1 MKIFGTF
8 AIGVVFAVGLVTL
21 DAAAAAPN
29 SATLRGVQS
38 FAGSG
43 VTPAH
48 CRIKRHCHS
57 RHCKGR
63 GKNKRC
69 YPNYCHRCG

>member
-1 MKIFGTF
+1 MKIFGAF
-8 AIGVVFAVGLVTL
+8 AIGAVFAVGLATL
-21 DAAAAAPN
+21 DAAAAPN
-29 SATLRGVQS
+29 LATLPDVQL
-38 FAGSG
+38 FAGSR

-48 CRIKRHCHS
+48 CRIKRHCHV

-69 YPNYCHRCG
+69 YHNYCHRCG